1 MTPEPEQHSSPDG
14 GGHATPRRAQSF
26 TIRPPDRG
34 DVEVLARLHVTC
46 WQQAY
51 SHLLP
56 AEYFDAVLL
65 ESRRRLWTALLG
77 RDPLPDRLVVAQSAG
92 ELIGFAMAGTA
103 RGSDPARDHELFSLY
118 LDATEQGNGA
128 GQALL
133 DAVLGDLPA
142 QLWVARNNPRAR
154 AFYAKNGFRPDGME
168 TIDTDLYDLEEVRLV
183 R

>member
-1 MTPEPEQHSSPDG
+1 MTPDRVPSASPVGQD
-14 GGHATPRRAQSF
+14 AAPLQTPSV
-26 TIRPPDRG
+26 TLRPPDPG
-34 DVEVLARLHVTC
+34 EVEDLARLHVRC

-56 AEYFDAVLL
+56 AEYFDRVLI
-65 ESRRRLWTALLG
+65 ESRRRLWRSLLG
-77 RDPLPDRLVVAQSAG
+77 RDPLPDRLVVAESAG
-92 ELIGFAMAGTA
+92 QLIGFAMAGSA

-118 LDATEQGNGA
+118 LDAAEHGHGA

-142 QLWVARNNPRAR
+142 QLWVARDNPRAR
-154 AFYAKNGFRPDGME
+154 AFYARNGFRPDGVE
-168 TIDTDLYDLEEVRLV
+168 TIDPDLYDLEEVRLV